1 MCLPLELF
9 FPECR
14 CNRRNWIGRQK
25 ICVGASLALERLFG
39 ETSILRFCF
48 SLSVLDDSEGGTNGE
63 HYSIFLF
70 SFFLLDNL
78 RYSFPLSRLSTDV
91 MIRNSLSLLK
101 ENRGNFLN
109 RSRIPFLP
117 SSRPHCQEEERAWRY
132 YKWRSGRC
140 VTECDWGFGRQL
152 VPSSKW
158 NPVIQ
163 SKHRCRTS
171 ERA

>member
-1 MCLPLELF
+1 MCGRLTSTRTSVWWNINPSFLF
-9 FPECR
+9 FSFCP
-14 CNRRNWIGRQK
+14 RRQRRRDKWRTLQ
-25 ICVGASLALERLFG
+25 
-39 ETSILRFCF
+39 
-48 SLSVLDDSEGGTNGE
+48 
-63 HYSIFLF
+63 YF
-70 SFFLLDNL
+70 SFFFFFARQPSLFISSLSL
-78 RYSFPLSRLSTDV
+78 SLSRLSTDV